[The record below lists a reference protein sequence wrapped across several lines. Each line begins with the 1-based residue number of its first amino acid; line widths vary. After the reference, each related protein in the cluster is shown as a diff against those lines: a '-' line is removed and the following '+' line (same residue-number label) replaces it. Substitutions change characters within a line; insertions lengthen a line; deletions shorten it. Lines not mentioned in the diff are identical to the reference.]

1 VIHAEVPETVSQPKA
16 SMDCRIK
23 SGNEDSLQFE

>member
-1 VIHAEVPETVSQPKA
+1 VLETPSQPNV

-23 SGNEDSLQFE
+23 SGNDDSLQFE